1 MTVELSPELEQLVR
15 SKVAAGRYD
24 SASDVLKDALR
35 LLEEQ
40 DRYTAMHT
48 QEIRD
53 KIARG
58 YESLRAGKGL
68 DGEAVFEEIEKELDA
83 IERTPLRSSM

>member
-1 MTVELSPELEQLVR
+1 MTIELSYELEQLVR

-24 SASDVLKDALR
+24 SAADVLKDASR

-40 DRYTAMHT
+40 DRYTALHT

-68 DGEAVFEEIEKELDA
+68 DGEAVFEEIEKELDT
-83 IERTPLRSSM
+83 IERTPPRNSA